1 MIYLLI
7 SKTIDYYVILL
18 YNIKCYL
25 LISIINGGKTMHIIV
40 RTVSDYPNRFQKK
53 IDELVNELCNENGY
67 RITTISNLVQ
77 SDLGVVTSLSND
89 DK

>member
-1 MIYLLI
+1 
-7 SKTIDYYVILL
+7 
-18 YNIKCYL
+18 
-25 LISIINGGKTMHIIV
+25 MHIIV

-77 SDLGVVTSLSND
+77 SDLGVVTSLSNYG
-89 DK
+89 KKSVSEKSYALSQTFVFEKE